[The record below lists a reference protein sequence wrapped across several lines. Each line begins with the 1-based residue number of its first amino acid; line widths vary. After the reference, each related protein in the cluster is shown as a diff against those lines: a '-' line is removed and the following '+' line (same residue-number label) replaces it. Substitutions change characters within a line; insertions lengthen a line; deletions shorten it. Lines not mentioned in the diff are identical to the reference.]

1 MAIDEALLT
10 AEEFYRL
17 EDNGQPMELVR
28 GRIIP
33 MNVPAPRHGQICGKI
48 VQILGN
54 YSEEHN
60 LGHVLSND
68 SGVITERDPD
78 SVRGADVAFYSYA
91 RLPKGPIPEGYLSVV
106 PELIFEVLSPD
117 DRWAKVLAKVT
128 EYLNAGVK
136 VVGVLDPESQTLE
149 LYFADQPPRTLG
161 VNDELILPELLGE
174 FRVPVRRF
182 LE

>member
-10 AEEFYRL
+10 AEEFCRL

-28 GRIIP
+28 GRIIS

-48 VQILGN
+48 VRILGN
-54 YSEEHN
+54 YAEEHD

-68 SGVITERDPD
+68 SGVITERSPD
-78 SVRGADVAFYSYA
+78 TVRGADVAFYSYA
-91 RLPKGPIPEGYLSVV
+91 RLPKGPLPKRYLSVV

-117 DRWAKVLAKVT
+117 DRWSKVLAKVT

-136 VVGVLDPESQTLE
+136 VVAVLDPETETLE
-149 LYFADQPPRTLG
+149 LYSADQRPRTLEADDDL
-161 VNDELILPELLGE
+161 VLPEILGD
-174 FRVPVRRF
+174 FRSAVKRF
-182 LE
+182 FE